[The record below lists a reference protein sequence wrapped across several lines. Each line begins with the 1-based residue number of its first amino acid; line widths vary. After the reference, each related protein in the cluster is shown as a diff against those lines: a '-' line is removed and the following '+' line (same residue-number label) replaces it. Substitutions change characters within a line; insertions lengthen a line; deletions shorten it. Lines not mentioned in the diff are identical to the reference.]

1 MNSFLVSVTILVVAL
16 TTIGLYRAGVG
27 PTVFD
32 RVLAAG
38 WVGTNSLILL
48 VLIGFVYGRI
58 DMFIDIALAYALL
71 NFVVTIALVKYFER
85 GGARRN

>member
-1 MNSFLVSVTILVVAL
+1 MSSILTGVTILVAVSTAV
-16 TTIGLYRAGVG
+16 GLYRAGIG

-48 VLIGFVYGRI
+48 VLIGFIYGRI
-58 DMFIDIALAYALL
+58 DMFVDIALAYALL

-85 GGARRN
+85 GGASR